1 MLIWGA
7 PGPAPAARRFG
18 ASGGR
23 AARVWPPPPAP
34 AARAARPPARRRAPP
49 AARARRSP
57 RSMAMPGTML
67 ARVHR
72 CGARASGPGQPQ
84 AEEMQDRTDV
94 PTLAQRMPEDALA
107 MAHAAKLRACK
118 CSRTGCSRTAVM
130 CGDDCVGSCF
140 GAGGAHDDAGV
151 AAAAA
156 AAVRGSGRSLHLPA
170 HRLHVQ
176 ACLPGAPPQ
185 RRAQPYPINHRRAW
199 PLLHKPAAPCP
210 GQMRPNTKRSYCS
223 GQDSPRARG
232 PPADLPAS
240 HQAGRPHRAV
250 LCKHGAGGPVQ
261 RVLLQR
267 QQRAPDVR
275 ALGDLGGHRVQAR
288 ERLRRLPE
296 QRLVT
301 PVRVGGLLR
310 QHRVG

>member
-57 RSMAMPGTML
+57 RSMAVPGTML
-67 ARVHR
+67 ARVHTY
-72 CGARASGPGQPQ
+72 GARASGTGQPQ

-107 MAHAAKLRACK
+107 MAHAAKQRACK
-118 CSRTGCSRTAVM
+118 CSRTGAAVM
-130 CGDDCVGSCF
+130 CGDDCVSSCL

-156 AAVRGSGRSLHLPA
+156 AAVRGGGRRLHLPA

-176 ACLPGAPPQ
+176 ARLPGGPPQ
-185 RRAQPYPINHRRAW
+185 RRAQPYPINRRRAW
-199 PLLHKPAAPCP
+199 PSLHKPAAPCP

-223 GQDSPRARG
+223 GQDSPRASGSACRSARLPLG
-232 PPADLPAS
+232 RAAAPCRPLQARCRTSSPARAAAAPAARARRPRARRPGRPPRPGPGTSPPPARTAPGSPCTCRRPPAP
-240 HQAGRPHRAV
+240 A
-250 LCKHGAGGPVQ
+250 
-261 RVLLQR
+261 
-267 QQRAPDVR
+267 
-275 ALGDLGGHRVQAR
+275 
-288 ERLRRLPE
+288 
-296 QRLVT
+296 
-301 PVRVGGLLR
+301 
-310 QHRVG
+310 